1 MELQQQAYPLVAYS
15 YEMRNHSAK
24 GFLEIFL
31 LSAFLLKSYAGVG
44 VLPPFPLRS
53 IAQVVGAFIFY
64 ALLNIYAF
72 NTLIGTGRHLS
83 QKFFTKDDP
92 REPRLLFTEALINS
106 ADGFFRGNQ
115 PNRVGDSVPLSYYN
129 IETLSGSQ
137 LLELYKQLFP
147 GDLLRLPQPE
157 VPQLT

>member
-1 MELQQQAYPLVAYS
+1 M
-15 YEMRNHSAK
+15 
-24 GFLEIFL
+24 
-31 LSAFLLKSYAGVG
+31 KSYAEVG

-64 ALLNIYAF
+64 ALLNIYAL

-92 REPRLLFTEALINS
+92 RLFFTEALINS
-106 ADGFFRGNQ
+106 TDGFFRGNQ